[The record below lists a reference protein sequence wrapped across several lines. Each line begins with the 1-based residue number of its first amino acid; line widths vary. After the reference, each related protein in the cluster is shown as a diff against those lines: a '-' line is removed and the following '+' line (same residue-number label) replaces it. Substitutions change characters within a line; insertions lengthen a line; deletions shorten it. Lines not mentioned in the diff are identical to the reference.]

1 MLRCVRIWTD
11 PGGNSTFE
19 EGELSLPD
27 GHPGDAIG
35 QEMLAVS
42 LSFRETRPQD
52 ALAWHDAPVRQFV
65 LTLGGTLEFE
75 TRSGATFV
83 IRPGDILLAEDTTGS
98 GHRWRLVG
106 NDPWRRA
113 YVVLPAGLQTS
124 FIPLRQSPAGQGV
137 TR

>member
-11 PGGNSTFE
+11 PDGNSTFE
-19 EGELSLPD
+19 EGELSLSG

-35 QEMLAVS
+35 EAMLAVS
-42 LSFRETRPQD
+42 LSFRETMPRD
-52 ALAWHDAPVRQFV
+52 ALAWHNAPIRQFV

-75 TRSGATFV
+75 TRGGASFV

-98 GHRWRLVG
+98 GHRWRLIG

-113 YVVLPAGLQTS
+113 YVVLPAGLDTS
-124 FIPLRQSPAGQGV
+124 FRPLPPSPAGREV
-137 TR
+137 AR